1 MVSFSE
7 VFVSLL
13 IAVVILFI
21 FWSRKRLNYFKDR
34 NVPYLKSIPFL
45 GAFSNTIIGKSGL
58 YESTEELYYNEKFAD
73 EPFYGIFMFHKPS
86 ILIKEPEII
95 KNILIK
101 DFQSFRNHR
110 AGSGDHDPLGIYNL
124 YSAKDAVWTTM
135 RKKLST
141 FFSTSHI
148 KNTFS
153 ILDKISDEMMR
164 TINEKFHRNESESI
178 DIELKEIISL
188 YMIDFIVSTAFEVEA
203 NALKNPESEFRRL
216 GQMLFTFTFQR
227 GIEFTS
233 LFLLPEIMKYINCK
247 FFTKDGTEFIKK
259 SITYIMSEREKSKDK
274 RNDLIDTLLKIKN
287 TCSEIEDG
295 TPLTMD
301 MLIAQAGIF
310 FSAGFETTSTT
321 TTHALYEIA
330 KNECIQQKVRHEIAI
345 ALDKI
350 DGKLT
355 FENIMH
361 ETPYLYQVLQETLRI
376 YPIIPMIDR
385 ECTNPNGYSLNPY
398 SDFVIPFKMP
408 IYIPVYE
415 NEEISEFLSNIPTSN
430 TVTSTFIDDVKFDAN
445 PQNTFDMRGTQKS
458 FADYYLER
466 YNIKL
471 KDLNQPLLISN
482 PKARNIRGGHTDP
495 VILIPELCVAT
506 GLTDAMRTNF
516 HMMRAMGEYTRLN
529 PFNRAKVLK
538 EFSRQI
544 NQSEAS
550 QDVLESFGL
559 SLYKNDERFRGICM
573 KLESVNGHGIK
584 DNCLLIS
591 EDKSNKFF
599 GSVFTNLPSL
609 NMFKELVLNNNE
621 E

>member
-13 IAVVILFI
+13 IAVVVLFI

-34 NVPYLKSIPFL
+34 NLKSIPFL
-45 GAFSNTIIGKSGL
+45 GAFSNTII
-58 YESTEELYYNEKFAD
+58 D

-124 YSAKDAVWTTM
+124 FSAKDAVWTTM

-164 TINEKFHRNESESI
+164 TINEKIHKNESESI
-178 DIELKEIISL
+178 DIKLKEIISL
-188 YMIDFIVSTAFEVEA
+188 YMIDVIVSTAFGVEA

-227 GIEFTS
+227 GVEFTS

-274 RNDLIDTLLKIKN
+274 RNDFIDTLLEIKN

-330 KNECIQQKVRHEIAI
+330 KNECIQQKVRHEIAMV
-345 ALDKI
+345 LDKI

-376 YPIIPMIDR
+376 YPIISMIDR

-408 IYIPVYE
+408 IYIPVYGLHRDQKYFD
-415 NEEISEFLSNIPTSN
+415 NPL
-430 TVTSTFIDDVKFDAN
+430 KFDPDRFSPEN
-445 PQNTFDMRGTQKS
+445 IHKIPSGVYMPFGDGNRICLG
-458 FADYYLER
+458 ER
-466 YNIKL
+466 FGLMTTRIAIIKIL
-471 KDLNQPLLISN
+471 KNYRVELTSSTLKNFRPTKN
-482 PKARNIRGGHTDP
+482 AF
-495 VILIPELCVAT
+495 VI
-506 GLTDAMRTNF
+506 
-516 HMMRAMGEYTRLN
+516 
-529 PFNRAKVLK
+529 
-538 EFSRQI
+538 
-544 NQSEAS
+544 QSEKP
-550 QDVLESFGL
+550 LIF
-559 SLYKNDERFRGICM
+559 
-573 KLESVNGHGIK
+573 KLIK
-584 DNCLLIS
+584 DQII
-591 EDKSNKFF
+591 
-599 GSVFTNLPSL
+599 
-609 NMFKELVLNNNE
+609 
-621 E
+621 